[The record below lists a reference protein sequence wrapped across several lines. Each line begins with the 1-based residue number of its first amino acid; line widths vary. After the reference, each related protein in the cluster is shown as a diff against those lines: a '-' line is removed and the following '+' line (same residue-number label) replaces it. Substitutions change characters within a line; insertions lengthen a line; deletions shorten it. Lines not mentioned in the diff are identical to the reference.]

1 MKSKLQGFLLAM
13 VLLLCAGNVWASV
26 TWTFDSTNP
35 GSEWRYSTGWPFSDT
50 RSASEF
56 NVKFD
61 PPFEGVTKTFGYC
74 VELGQGISKGST
86 YSDYT
91 SAEVTGNYL
100 WAAWLME
107 QYIPNPAGA
116 PNLTGATDPTL
127 ISALQASIWS
137 ITGQDDYDPI
147 TSLWNTNGQNAV
159 YTLYSAM
166 MAAYT
171 DARASEPNINSLG
184 LQNAYKLLVSE
195 SHQNI
200 LVRTSSVPLPGAAIL
215 FGSGLLGLVGLRRR
229 QIR

>member
-26 TWTFDSTNP
+26 TWTFDSTNQ
-35 GSEWRYSTGWPFSDT
+35 GSEWRYSKGLISTGK

-56 NVKFD
+56 NVKFA
-61 PPFEGVTKTFGYC
+61 PPFEGVTNTFGYC
-74 VELGQGISKGST
+74 VELGQGISEGNT
-86 YSDYT
+86 YSDYE
-91 SAEVTGNYL
+91 SAPVTGNYL

-107 QYIPNPAGA
+107 QYIPNPVGA

-137 ITGQDDYDPI
+137 ITDQDNYNPI
-147 TSLWNTNGQNAV
+147 SRWYNTDQQTAV
-159 YTLYSAM
+159 YTRYNEMMSAY
-166 MAAYT
+166 ATALT
-171 DARASEPNINSLG
+171 SGLDINSLG

-195 SHQNI
+195 SHQDI
-200 LVRTSSVPLPGAAIL
+200 LVRTSAVPLPGAAIL